1 MDLVGIL
8 TLIRRSSF
16 FKGLV
21 VVVSFPF
28 LVVRAILREINVSV
42 SRWYARLEST
52 KLLKYHAGGRVPDG
66 SSSSICILAHY
77 DRDNLVDDYV
87 VQYLSALVDAGCDI
101 VFVSTA
107 KPGDRQIEK
116 IVPFC
121 VDIIVRPN
129 LGYDFGSYRTGLEY
143 VHGRLANYSRVIL
156 ANDSVYGPLYS
167 LRHILDDMSSTRSDV
182 WSITD
187 SWEHGYHLQSYF
199 LVIRDSVFTDD
210 RFWQFVYR
218 IGYLHRTKRSVI
230 RDYEVKLTRHMLRLG
245 FAAEARIPYT
255 EVRDRL
261 LKKYPDYAYNWILD
275 THYVN
280 PTHFFWFSLIKDFE
294 APFIKVELIRDNPQ
308 NLEGVAGNW
317 RKLVDE
323 SEYPDSEIIMQHLKR
338 MGAGGGSV

>member
-1 MDLVGIL
+1 MNLASLL
-8 TLIRRSSF
+8 TLIRRSALF
-16 FKGLV
+16 NGLM

-28 LVVRAILREINVSV
+28 RVIQALLREINVSV
-42 SRWYARLEST
+42 SRGYARLEKT
-52 KLLKYHAGGRVPDG
+52 KLLKHHVGERTPDGG
-66 SSSSICILAHY
+66 SSSLCVFAHY

-87 VQYLSALVDAGCDI
+87 VQYLLALADAGCDI

-107 KPGDRQIEK
+107 KLGAKQIEK

-121 VDIIVRPN
+121 ADIIVRPN

-143 VHGRLANYSRVIL
+143 VHDRLADYERVIL
-156 ANDSVYGPLYS
+156 ANDSVYGPLCS
-167 LRHILDDMSSTRSDV
+167 LRYILDEMSSTKSDV

-199 LVIRDSVFTDD
+199 LVVRDCVFLDD

-230 RDYEVKLTRHMLRLG
+230 RDYEVKLTRYMLRLG
-245 FAAEARIPYT
+245 FGAEAWISYT
-255 EVRDRL
+255 EARDKL
-261 LKKYPDYAYNWILD
+261 LRKYPNYAYNWLLD
-275 THYVN
+275 FNYVN
-280 PTHFFWFSLIKDFE
+280 PTHFFWFSLIKDFD

-323 SEYPDSEIIMQHLKR
+323 SEYPDSEIIMKHLKR